1 MVISTAEKR
10 KARGRAMRNTETT
23 ESRPRFRARVGPPLE
38 EFIRLVWPRMANEP
52 PIEMTERMAVAK
64 EAEKTS
70 RNFPQTKSRRGI
82 GLERIVSMG
91 PRSFF
96 PGGGAVGGY
105 NRAGLQGK
113 MEGVA

>member
-82 GLERIVSMG
+82 RLERRVSMV
-91 PRSFF
+91 PRALS
-96 PGGGAVGGY
+96 PGGGLVGGE
-105 NRAGLQGK
+105 RPPGTAR
-113 MEGVA
+113 